1 MDFGVWF
8 DIQTNHELHVELV
21 NQTFYVRTLFTKKD
35 KTTKKKCRKSCAVNI
50 IDILVYWDRDPNFK
64 EKNLSQITSARSH
77 ILLVFFLD
85 NVILASIFHSGQT
98 H

>member
-21 NQTFYVRTLFTKKD
+21 NQTFYIRTLFTKKD
-35 KTTKKKCRKSCAVNI
+35 KTTKKCRKSCAVNI
-50 IDILVYWDRDPNFK
+50 DTLVYWDRDPNFK

-77 ILLVFFLD
+77 ILVFFLD
-85 NVILASIFHSGQT
+85 NVVLASIFHSGQT